1 MYIYLEYTHYNISV
15 QRALSRLELAMRRKQ
30 DELLARQNLAKTQP
44 NIDSAAQ
51 TGPSM
56 TGSLTDQL
64 RRNQEAQ
71 TGPSMTGSLTD
82 QLRRNQEAHTGPSMT
97 GALTNQLQR
106 NQDELILRQQQE
118 ADARN
123 NIVKQNGPAQ
133 MSDHQNLQHTKGGPA
148 QMSDQQN
155 HHHAKGWCLTDP
167 LIRIHPVLNQELIY
181 K

>member
-44 NIDSAAQ
+44 NIDSA
-51 TGPSM
+51 
-56 TGSLTDQL
+56 
-64 RRNQEAQ
+64 AQ